1 MTATRH
7 PEKVENFGG
16 RPLAVVFDLFITLTD
31 FDAERRR
38 PSFTAEL
45 AAALGVEPTAF
56 ASLMRSTFT
65 ERATGALGDGRATL
79 GALARR
85 LGASPSRERLDH
97 AVALRLQHEKVVLTP
112 RSGVLD
118 VLGDLRTRGY
128 LIGVLTDCTPE
139 LPPLW
144 PSLPYAAV
152 SDAVTFS
159 CAIGARKPD
168 PALYRDIASKLGV
181 DARDCVYVGDGS
193 SGELTGAAGV
203 GMEAVLLVTPFGDD
217 FRYDPEP
224 DWAGDSLT
232 SLEDLP
238 TFLDTMA

>member
-1 MTATRH
+1 M
-7 PEKVENFGG
+7 
-16 RPLAVVFDLFITLTD
+16 FDLFITLTD

-45 AAALGVEPTAF
+45 AAALGVEPLAF

-65 ERATGALGDGRATL
+65 ERSSGEFGDQRATL
-79 GALARR
+79 GALAMR
-85 LGASPSRERLDH
+85 LEASPSRKQLDH

-112 RSGVLD
+112 RGVLD
-118 VLGDLRTRGY
+118 VLGDLRSRGY

-152 SDAVTFS
+152 TDAVTFS

-168 PALYRDIASKLGV
+168 PALYRGIASKLGV
-181 DARDCVYVGDGS
+181 DARDCLYVGDGS
-193 SGELTGAAGV
+193 SGELTGAVGV
-203 GMEAVLLVTPFGDD
+203 GMDAVLLVTPFGED

-224 DWAGDSLT
+224 DWAGASLT

-238 TFLDTMA
+238 TFLDKMA